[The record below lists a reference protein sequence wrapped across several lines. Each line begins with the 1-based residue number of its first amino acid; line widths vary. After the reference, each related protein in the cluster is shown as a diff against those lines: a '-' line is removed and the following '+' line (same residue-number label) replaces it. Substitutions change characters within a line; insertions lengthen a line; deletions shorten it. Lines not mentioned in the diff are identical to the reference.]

1 MRDGVC
7 ETENPLSS
15 MLTSG
20 FIRKSSGKSS
30 DQEWGQEGKV
40 LKLEY

>member
-1 MRDGVC
+1 MHGGVC
-7 ETENPLSS
+7 GAENPLSS
-15 MLTSG
+15 LLTSG
-20 FIRKSSGKSS
+20 FIRKSS